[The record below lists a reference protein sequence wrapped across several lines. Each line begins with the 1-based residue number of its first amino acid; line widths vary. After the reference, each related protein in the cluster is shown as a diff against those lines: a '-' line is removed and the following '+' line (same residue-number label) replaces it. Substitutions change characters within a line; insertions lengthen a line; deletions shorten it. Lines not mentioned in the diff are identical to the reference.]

1 MVVLNQLNT
10 LKHSLRHAP
19 DFHKKDLLCYSIIDL
34 VSSKKQSV
42 HKALTTAQIE
52 KCKQDYKSNFF
63 VSEEASLFT
72 KKIMK
77 RAKSTSLKQALKNTK
92 NAINL
97 QPDTPLKAQTH
108 AICKIVKTF
117 AAALENNG
125 NKLNGSCN
133 ETKYTFFFLYP
144 VIKHLLYSA
153 PFNFKLGESHLQ
165 CAIKTTDDDEAA
177 DAGPKI
183 DIIMSHKE
191 NGLALSVVEVSGPN
205 YKTNKNHFVGDR
217 NKITKNLKAILR
229 QIQKTCSAPDIVA
242 FKKIKVYGL
251 QVYKNKLYI
260 YSLSQI
266 SFSYY
271 LFILEKTIEIPSSP
285 GLLYQQLPGFLAS
298 ISYLVNIYE
307 DMNANIMKFFDDSN
321 THAMPIYSNS
331 EASTPN
337 VSPKKQK
344 LSRSSA
350 Q

>member
-1 MVVLNQLNT
+1 MLSVRLSRLCKYPSSFYS
-10 LKHSLRHAP
+10 LKEWLANIS
-19 DFHKKDLLCYSIIDL
+19 
-34 VSSKKQSV
+34 
-42 HKALTTAQIE
+42 
-52 KCKQDYKSNFF
+52 
-63 VSEEASLFT
+63 
-72 KKIMK
+72 
-77 RAKSTSLKQALKNTK
+77 STS
-92 NAINL
+92 
-97 QPDTPLKAQTH
+97 
-108 AICKIVKTF
+108 

-350 Q
+350 QWFCLDLLDDIVKIFACLLSFLSYDLVSLGLSGYIFYYAAPGFPSFCIILIKSLPIILFDCLCIPVFLVILAFLMPPNH

>member
-1 MVVLNQLNT
+1 MEP
-10 LKHSLRHAP
+10 A
-19 DFHKKDLLCYSIIDL
+19 
-34 VSSKKQSV
+34 
-42 HKALTTAQIE
+42 
-52 KCKQDYKSNFF
+52 
-63 VSEEASLFT
+63 
-72 KKIMK
+72 KI
-77 RAKSTSLKQALKNTK
+77 TSLKQALKNTK

-97 QPDTPLKAQTH
+97 QPDTPLKAETN
-108 AICKIVKTF
+108 AICKIVKAF

-125 NKLNGSCN
+125 NKLNGGYN
-133 ETKYTFFFLYP
+133 ETEYTFFFLHP
-144 VIKHLLYSA
+144 AIKHLLYSF

-165 CAIKTTDDDEAA
+165 CAIKTTDDDEVA

-191 NGLALSVVEVSGPN
+191 NGLALSVVKVSGPN
-205 YKTNKNHFVGDR
+205 YKTNKNPFVGDR
-217 NKITKNLKAILR
+217 NKIAKNLKAILR
-229 QIQKTCSAPDIVA
+229 QIQKTCSTPDIVA

-251 QVYKNKLYI
+251 QVYQNKLYI

-285 GLLYQQLPGFLAS
+285 GLLYQQLPRFLAS
-298 ISYLVNIYE
+298 ISYLVHIYE

-321 THAMPIYSNS
+321 THTMPIYSNS

-344 LSRSSA
+344 ISRNSA
-350 Q
+350 H